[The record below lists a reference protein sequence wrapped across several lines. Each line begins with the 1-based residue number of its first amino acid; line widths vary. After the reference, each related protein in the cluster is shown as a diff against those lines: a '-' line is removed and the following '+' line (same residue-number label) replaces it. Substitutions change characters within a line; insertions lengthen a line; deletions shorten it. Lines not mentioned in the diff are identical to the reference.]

1 MDFADYLACDATAL
15 AQHVAR
21 GEVSASRLLDLA
33 LGQQR
38 RVHGSV
44 NAVIR
49 LMEPEA
55 RAQIDAGFSGG
66 PFGGVP
72 FLIKDAVQDYAGIPT
87 TYASRSMAGIV
98 PKRHAH
104 VVERY
109 LKSGLVIFGKTNLPE
124 FAIRGV
130 TDPELFGRT
139 NNPWDLT
146 RTPGGSSGGAAAA
159 VASGIVPMA
168 AGNDGGGSLRIPA
181 ACCGLF
187 TVRPSR
193 GRVSSGPDI
202 GEVWFGAST
211 EGVLSRS
218 VRDSAMAL
226 DVLQGAEPGDPFVIA
241 PPLEPYAQAMLREP
255 GRLRIGFTSV
265 SPIGTEVHPEAV
277 LAVQRAARLLESLGH
292 HVEEAAP
299 QIDGA
304 ALAQSYLHMYFGQIP
319 AAAARAKA
327 LGANADDLEL
337 MNRILEADYG
347 AESLE
352 RVFALAGGLPCE
364 IRFAA
369 DTDPGGAAGHTRY
382 RGSFGFR
389 EVIVRLPARIGL
401 DGTAGAAWTAGRDG
415 AQAGDRQSAL
425 RAVYAVVESDR
436 GAFDECAA
444 ALDGGRPA
452 AWRAVCGTVRQ
463 RGSLVAASA
472 PAGTGA
478 ALVRPAAGAGAK
490 RRARTDGI
498 ARDDALSFAEL
509 ETQALRQLSLI
520 GLQQVGEDP
529 DRVPALEQYA
539 LSRAR
544 LHERPVRIIQPVG

>member
-1 MDFADYLACDATAL
+1 MDFADYIACDATAL

-21 GEVSASRLLDLA
+21 GEVSASELLALA
-33 LGQQR
+33 LGQHH

-49 LMEPEA
+49 LMETEA
-55 RAQIDAGFSGG
+55 RSQIAAGFSGG

-72 FLIKDAVQDYAGIPT
+72 FLIKDCVQDYAGVPT
-87 TYASRSMAGIV
+87 SYASRSMVRHV
-98 PKRHAH
+98 PVRHAH

-124 FAIRGV
+124 FAIRAA
-130 TDPELFGRT
+130 TDPELYGRT

-146 RTPGGSSGGAAAA
+146 RVPGGSSGGAAAA

-187 TVRPSR
+187 ALRPSR

-241 PPLEPYAQAMLREP
+241 PPSEPYVQAMLREP

-265 SPIGTEVHPEAV
+265 SPIGTEVHPESVRAV
-277 LAVQRAARLLESLGH
+277 EHAASLLAQLGH

-319 AAAARAKA
+319 AAMARAKT
-327 LGANADDLEL
+327 LGAKASDLEL
-337 MNRILEADYG
+337 MNRILVTLGQSVSAAKLTTELNRWNEYSRSLAAFHARYDLLLTPTLASPPVTHGTGDPSGFEKSLFGFLHGTGLMGLLARLGLLDSTVQKLAIDNLRFVPFTQLSNLTGTPSMSVPLHWTAD
-347 AESLE
+347 
-352 RVFALAGGLPCE
+352 GLPLGVQ
-364 IRFAA
+364 FVG
-369 DTDPGGAAGHTRY
+369 PF
-382 RGSFGFR
+382 GSEDRLLQLARQLEEAQPWFD
-389 EVIVRLPARIGL
+389 RLPALARKEARQ
-401 DGTAGAAWTAGRDG
+401 TANA
-415 AQAGDRQSAL
+415 
-425 RAVYAVVESDR
+425 
-436 GAFDECAA
+436 
-444 ALDGGRPA
+444 
-452 AWRAVCGTVRQ
+452 
-463 RGSLVAASA
+463 
-472 PAGTGA
+472 
-478 ALVRPAAGAGAK
+478 
-490 RRARTDGI
+490 
-498 ARDDALSFAEL
+498 
-509 ETQALRQLSLI
+509 
-520 GLQQVGEDP
+520 
-529 DRVPALEQYA
+529 
-539 LSRAR
+539 
-544 LHERPVRIIQPVG
+544 

>member
-1 MDFADYLACDATAL
+1 MDFADYLACDASAL

-21 GEVSASRLLDLA
+21 GEVSASELLELA

-139 NNPWDLT
+139 SNPWDLT

-159 VASGIVPMA
+159 IASGIVPMA

-241 PPLEPYAQAMLREP
+241 PPLEPYTQAMLREP

-277 LAVQRAARLLESLGH
+277 RAVEHAASLLARLGH

-319 AAAARAKA
+319 AAMERAKA
-327 LGANADDLEL
+327 LGARERDLEL
-337 MNRILEADYG
+337 MNRILVTLGKSVSAAKLTTELNRWNEYSRSLGAFHAKYDFLLTPTLAAPPVTHGTGDPSGFEKSLFGFLHGTGLMGLLARFGLLDSTVQKMATENLRFVPFTQLSNLTGVPSMSVPLHWTAD
-347 AESLE
+347 
-352 RVFALAGGLPCE
+352 GLPLGVQ
-364 IRFAA
+364 FVG
-369 DTDPGGAAGHTRY
+369 PF
-382 RGSFGFR
+382 GSEDRLLQLAHQLEQAQPWFD
-389 EVIVRLPARIGL
+389 RLPA
-401 DGTAGAAWTAGRDG
+401 
-415 AQAGDRQSAL
+415 
-425 RAVYAVVESDR
+425 
-436 GAFDECAA
+436 
-444 ALDGGRPA
+444 
-452 AWRAVCGTVRQ
+452 
-463 RGSLVAASA
+463 
-472 PAGTGA
+472 
-478 ALVRPAAGAGAK
+478 LVRN
-490 RRARTDGI
+490 
-498 ARDDALSFAEL
+498 AE
-509 ETQALRQLSLI
+509 RQT
-520 GLQQVGEDP
+520 
-529 DRVPALEQYA
+529 ANA
-539 LSRAR
+539 
-544 LHERPVRIIQPVG
+544 